1 MDQGQSNQNPTE
13 SDQIKPNP
21 TKKIG
26 PARIKAQ
33 AVGSRLARTNLDFGR
48 ARWMRR
54 NVERMNGQAKGLRAC
69 FKISRG
75 PVFGQKAGWRGAATT
90 EQLRWHS
97 RAGRSQAAFCPKTLR
112 AAGLLPVA
120 GVGSFLTA
128 RCGDARDS
136 PPWPR
141 PKSLAAGLLLILKQ
155 ALSDRNTCFIYDTG
169 ESRSGIRG
177 ECSLKFA

>member
-33 AVGSRLARTNLDFGR
+33 AVGSRLARSKLDFGR
-48 ARWMRR
+48 ARWRR
-54 NVERMNGQAKGLRAC
+54 GKADRVNAKAKGLRAC
-69 FKISRG
+69 FKINRG

-97 RAGRSQAAFCPKTLR
+97 RAGRSQAALCPKNPP
-112 AAGLLPVA
+112 AAGPFAL
-120 GVGSFLTA
+120 GRVGS
-128 RCGDARDS
+128 
-136 PPWPR
+136 
-141 PKSLAAGLLLILKQ
+141 
-155 ALSDRNTCFIYDTG
+155 
-169 ESRSGIRG
+169 
-177 ECSLKFA
+177 